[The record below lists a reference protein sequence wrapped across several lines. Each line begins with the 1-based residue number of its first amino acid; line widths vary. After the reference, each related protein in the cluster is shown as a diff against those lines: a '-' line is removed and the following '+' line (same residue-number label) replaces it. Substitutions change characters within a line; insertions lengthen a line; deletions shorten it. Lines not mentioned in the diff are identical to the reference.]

1 MHTAHSYIY
10 LYEFSL
16 FTIHV
21 QKPNEPETL
30 MLLAVCVCVW
40 YSYILTTNQKK
51 DRAIKLGTQRPETEI
66 GFLVCTPFL
75 ILSVPKLNGR
85 T

>member
-1 MHTAHSYIY
+1 MLIAHIR
-10 LYEFSL
+10 LYEFSVL
-16 FTIHV
+16 TIHV

-30 MLLAVCVCVW
+30 MLLAVCD
-40 YSYILTTNQKK
+40 ILTYCKK
-51 DRAIKLGTQRPETEI
+51 DRAIKLGIQRPETEI

-75 ILSVPKLNGR
+75 ILSVPKLNGG